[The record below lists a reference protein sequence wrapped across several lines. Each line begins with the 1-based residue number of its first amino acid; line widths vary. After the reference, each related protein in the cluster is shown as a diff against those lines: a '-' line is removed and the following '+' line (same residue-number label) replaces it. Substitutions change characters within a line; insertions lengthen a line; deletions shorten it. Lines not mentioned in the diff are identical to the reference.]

1 MTLKNKILLSL
12 AALLISV
19 VTSNANA
26 ISVDWKGTYRFEWTQ
41 VDRPSLGTPYGM
53 KSYGLNYLS
62 LSPKIIA
69 TDGVTVVSRFDVLAN
84 QDTAYQNAQFGQ
96 LWGQAWP
103 SPGAPTS
110 QSSVM
115 AQNQRSTQLLVSQ
128 LYLNLNQEYGA
139 LVLGRAPLEFGLG
152 MTHNAGNGAF
162 DHWADTEDM
171 VGYKFIV
178 DNFFFMPIIGR
189 VYDQDASQGNTVQ
202 DMILHLQYESKET
215 GSLIGVMQQSRKAS
229 FGANDVPF
237 GVTKTGEYSVQTVS
251 FILGRE
257 WEKFGFKLEAG
268 FNSGNV
274 GARTALGEDIKAN
287 GYGIAA
293 ELYFPRKESK
303 IDWNL
308 RFGMATGDD
317 PNSGDTYEG
326 FQFDRNY
333 DIAMLMF
340 NHRLGQRDFLGTR
353 YIRDTVSHDVSNSLD
368 DEAISNAIYISPRA
382 SYAWNDRLDLN
393 NTLTYAQL
401 MTNPIAGNTGFSKDL
416 ALEWDIELV
425 YKPTDRIQ
433 WVNQLGL
440 LFPGA
445 AFKNGTG
452 AGPGDATGN
461 LENASTYGFATKAAI
476 SF

>member
-1 MTLKNKILLSL
+1 MTMKNNTYLSI
-12 AALLISV
+12 AALLTLVLSP
-19 VTSNANA
+19 TAHG

-41 VDRPSLGTPYGM
+41 AERPSLGTPFGM

-69 TDGVTVVSRFDVLAN
+69 TDGVTIVSKLDVLAN
-84 QDTAYQNAQFGQ
+84 QDSAYQNAQFGQ
-96 LWGQAWP
+96 LWGQGWP
-103 SPGAPTS
+103 TAPVVAS
-110 QSSVM
+110 QSNVM

-152 MTHNAGNGAF
+152 ITHNAGNGAF

-178 DNFFFMPIIGR
+178 DNFFFMPIFGR

-202 DMILHLQYESKET
+202 DMILHLQYESKES
-215 GSLIGVMQQSRKAS
+215 GSLIGIMQHSRKAS
-229 FGANDVPF
+229 LGANDVPL
-237 GVTKTGEYSVQTVS
+237 GATKTGEYGVQTVS
-251 FILGRE
+251 FILGRQ

-274 GARTALGEDIKAN
+274 GAQTGLGEDIKTN

-293 ELYFPRKESK
+293 ELHFPRQESK
-303 IDWNL
+303 MDWNL
-308 RFGMATGDD
+308 RLGMATGDD
-317 PNSGDTYEG
+317 PNSGSTYDG

-333 DIAMLMF
+333 DVAMLLF
-340 NHRLGQRDFLGTR
+340 NHRLGQQDFLGTNL
-353 YIRDTVSHDVSNSLD
+353 IKDTVGHNVLNSLD
-368 DEAISNAIYISPRA
+368 DEAISNTVYISPRV
-382 SYAWNDRLDLN
+382 SYTWNDRLDLN

-416 ALEWDIELV
+416 GLEWDIELV

-433 WVNQLGL
+433 WVNELGL

-452 AGPGDATGN
+452 TGGN
-461 LENASTYGFATKAAI
+461 LENASTYGFTTKAAI